1 MTSQDQVA
9 KLQLPN
15 PSEIDDPNEDAS
27 STSTTKI
34 KGHVSRVA
42 ITNSREDLNSSQHT
56 EYISPVQPI
65 LQSDNNAE
73 AVDNLRKKSVTKI
86 NIGTIL
92 PGPELSIHDNNL
104 LQQQQAQPYSKQ
116 KATEPTTIKTA
127 QVSKVQQQQKTRQK
141 TCRKSR
147 ATPWATPP
155 AAKILDQN
163 QQRSWATHPHAQI
176 LGVRRSRASVLN
188 RILCILI

>member
-65 LQSDNNAE
+65 LQSDSNAD

-86 NIGTIL
+86 NIGTMFTGFGQGIVL
-92 PGPELSIHDNNL
+92 YDFPLSPVVRARARDSHISGVL
-104 LQQQQAQPYSKQ
+104 LY
-116 KATEPTTIKTA
+116 
-127 QVSKVQQQQKTRQK
+127 
-141 TCRKSR
+141 
-147 ATPWATPP
+147 
-155 AAKILDQN
+155 
-163 QQRSWATHPHAQI
+163 
-176 LGVRRSRASVLN
+176 
-188 RILCILI
+188 